1 MNKAEAKNNT
11 KEWFENWILKFNLC
25 PFAHSVY
32 MKKQIRFEV
41 EESSSFEKCVQ
52 KAVFEIEFLEENT
65 NLQSQNY
72 IDTTLLIFPNIFLN
86 DAEPIQNEEN
96 QSFNDFLDF
105 VAVLDLYLEQNDLED
120 IFQLV
125 AFHQDYVFE
134 GEDRESK
141 SHYTNRS
148 PYPILHIL
156 REESVEKAIQNYN
169 QVESIPQKNIE
180 KLEKIDKS
188 NFKWLKS
195 FRS

>member
-1 MNKAEAKNNT
+1 MSKIIKLNT
-11 KEWFENWILKFNLC
+11 KKWFENWILKLNLC

-32 MKKQIRFEV
+32 AKKQIRFEV
-41 EESSSFEKCVQ
+41 EESSSFEKCVR
-52 KAVFEIEFLEENT
+52 KAISEIEFLEEN
-65 NLQSQNY
+65 NSKESQNY
-72 IDTTLLIFPNIFLN
+72 VDTTLLIFPNIFLN
-86 DAEPIQNEEN
+86 GAKPIQNEEN